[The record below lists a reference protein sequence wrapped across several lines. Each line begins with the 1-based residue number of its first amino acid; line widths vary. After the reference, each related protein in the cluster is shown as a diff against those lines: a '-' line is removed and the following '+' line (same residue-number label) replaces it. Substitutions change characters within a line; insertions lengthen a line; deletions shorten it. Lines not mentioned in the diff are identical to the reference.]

1 MSEAP
6 PKSAPV
12 GTASSE
18 ALGALPTEARNQRT
32 LDFDMLSPLGMV
44 QAMHAADREAVQA
57 VERVLPAVAAAVEA
71 AAARMRD
78 GGRLLYFGAGTS
90 GRLGV
95 LDASECPP
103 TFHTPPS
110 LVEGV
115 IAGGD
120 HALRW
125 AVEGAEDDPALGT
138 TAVTERG
145 VGPRDVVVGIAA
157 SGRTPYVLGAIQAAR
172 AAGALTIGLS
182 CAPGSAVEQAAELA
196 VSPDTGAEV
205 LTGSTRLKAGT
216 ATKLVL
222 NMLSTATL
230 ASLGCVH
237 GNLMVN
243 VQPTNS
249 KLRDRAIRIVAEL
262 TDRNP
267 GEATELFNAA
277 EGEIKT
283 AVVMQKLSISPQEAR
298 TRLSHAGGILR
309 TALKNARAPNLLE
322 RVDPREVR

>member
-1 MSEAP
+1 MSEVP
-6 PKSAPV
+6 ETL
-12 GTASSE
+12 GT
-18 ALGALPTEARNQRT
+18 LPTEARNPRT
-32 LDFDMLSPLGMV
+32 LDFDTLSPLGMV
-44 QAMHAADREAVQA
+44 QAMHAADAEALTAVQQ
-57 VERVLPAVAAAVEA
+57 ELPAIAAAIDA
-71 AAARMRD
+71 ITARMRG
-78 GGRLLYFGAGTS
+78 GGRLLYLGAGTS

-110 LVEGV
+110 LVEGI

-125 AVEGAEDDPALGT
+125 AVEGAEDDPALGA
-138 TAVTERG
+138 TAIRERSITQH
-145 VGPRDVVVGIAA
+145 DVVVGIAA
-157 SGRTPYVLGAIQAAR
+157 SGRTPYVLGALQAAR

-182 CAPGSAVEQAAELA
+182 CVPGSPVAQAAELA
-196 VSPDTGAEV
+196 ISPATGAEV

-230 ASLGCVH
+230 ASLGYVH

-243 VQPTNS
+243 VQATNG

-262 TDRNP
+262 TALARGDA
-267 GEATELFNAA
+267 ESVFDAA
-277 EGEIKT
+277 NGEIKT
-283 AVVMQKLSISPQEAR
+283 AVVMTQRRLEAPQAR
-298 TRLSHAGGILR
+298 ERLHNAGGSLR
-309 TALKNARAPNLLE
+309 RALA
-322 RVDPREVR
+322 D

>member
-1 MSEAP
+1 MNDP
-6 PKSAPV
+6 SAPQP
-12 GTASSE
+12 SSE
-18 ALGALPTEARNQRT
+18 ALGALPTEARNPRT
-32 LDFDMLSPLGMV
+32 LDFDTLSPLGMA
-44 QAMHAADREAVQA
+44 QAMHAADREAVEA
-57 VERVLPAVAAAVEA
+57 VEQVLPAIAAAVEA
-71 AAARMRD
+71 AAARMRT
-78 GGRLLYFGAGTS
+78 GGRLLYLGAGTS

-110 LVEGV
+110 LVEGI

-125 AVEGAEDDPALGT
+125 AVEGAEDDPELGT
-138 TAVTERG
+138 TAVTERH
-145 VGPRDVVVGIAA
+145 VGPIDVVVGIAA
-157 SGRTPYVLGAIQAAR
+157 SGRTPYVLGALHAAR

-182 CAPGSAVEQAAELA
+182 CVPGSPVEQAAELA
-196 VSPDTGAEV
+196 ISPDTGAEV

-230 ASLGCVH
+230 AKLGYVH

-243 VQPTNS
+243 VQPTNG

-262 TDRNP
+262 TGLTRS
-267 GEATELFNAA
+267 EAETAFDAA
-277 EGEIKT
+277 DGEIKT
-283 AVVMQKLSISPQEAR
+283 AVVMAQRDLAPVQAR
-298 TRLSHAGGILR
+298 ERLQQAGGILR
-309 TALKNARAPNLLE
+309 TALKAP
-322 RVDPREVR
+322 